1 MLLSSLS
8 VTIARHDMDYMT
20 ATLTVEAAKKFDTF
34 LAVNFK
40 NYDRRYWQAFLEELA
55 CREGYFEVRRFD
67 SNTGAPVIINLQDSG
82 YWIGG

>member
-1 MLLSSLS
+1 MR
-8 VTIARHDMDYMT
+8 RHDMDYMT

-40 NYDRRYWQAFLEELA
+40 NYDRRFWQAFLEELA